1 MSGPQRIVLGA
12 WLAMIG
18 LATAKS
24 LTQKQG
30 LPQPSV
36 FLFSAILFSGYYVA
50 ASIAALG
57 TLVAVFAVGTDVA
70 IVAAPYLQGRTAFLD
85 QLNTK
90 LTGLNQSQ
98 AAGTLPPGHSGP

>member
-24 LTQKQG
+24 LTEKRG
-30 LPQPSV
+30 LPQPGV

-50 ASIAALG
+50 AGIAALG

-70 IVAAPYLQGRTAFLD
+70 IVAYPYLQGRASFLD
-85 QLNTK
+85 KLNTS
-90 LTGLNQSQ
+90 LVGQLP
-98 AAGTLPPGHSGP
+98 AGTLPPGHSGP